1 MTILLKRPGATAGL
15 RHLALN
21 VNNLEDCVDFYTR
34 LIGMGVEWQPDENN
48 YYLSSG
54 NDNLA
59 LHRVCSTDNDL
70 SNNSSDDTGGE
81 NSAAQA
87 SKKNVQSLDH
97 LGFIIDQADDVN
109 RWYDFLQQEGVE
121 LLTKVIDHRDGA
133 RSFYCKDP
141 DGNAVQIIYHPPL
154 SAGV

>member
-1 MTILLKRPGATAGL
+1 MTTLLKRPGITAGL

-21 VNNLEDCVDFYTR
+21 VNNLDACVDFYTC
-34 LIGMGVEWQPDENN
+34 LLGMNVEWQPDENN

-59 LHRVCSTDNDL
+59 LHRIDGRHS
-70 SNNSSDDTGGE
+70 E
-81 NSAAQA
+81 NSNAQA
-87 SKKNVQSLDH
+87 SENNVGESGVSDSRVQALDH
-97 LGFIIDQADDVN
+97 LGFIIDQADEVH
-109 RWYDFLQQEGVE
+109 RWYDYLQQENVE
-121 LLTKVIDHRDGA
+121 LLTRVIDHRDGA

>member
-1 MTILLKRPGATAGL
+1 MTQHKRPEKTAGM

-21 VNNLEDCVDFYTR
+21 VIQLADCVDFYTR
-34 LIGMGVEWQPDENN
+34 LLGMEIEWQPDAEN

-59 LHRVCSTDNDL
+59 LH
-70 SNNSSDDTGGE
+70 
-81 NSAAQA
+81 QA
-87 SKKNVQSLDH
+87 KNPIEQNYAQSLDH
-97 LGFIIDQADDVN
+97 LGFIIDTKQAVLD
-109 RWYDFLQQEGVE
+109 WFDFLKQEHVSMLSE
-121 LLTKVIDHRDGA
+121 VKDHRDGA

-154 SAGV
+154 STGC

>member
-1 MTILLKRPGATAGL
+1 MNNLLQRPGSTAGL

-21 VNNLEDCVDFYTR
+21 VNNLEACVDFYTR
-34 LIGMGVEWQPDENN
+34 LLGMNVEWQPDENN

-59 LHRVCSTDNDL
+59 LHRVRGTGND
-70 SNNSSDDTGGE
+70 SANDDISVG
-81 NSAAQA
+81 SAARV
-87 SKKNVQSLDH
+87 SDNSVQSLDH
-97 LGFIIDQADDVN
+97 LGFIIDQADDVY
-109 RWYDFLQQEGVE
+109 RWYDFLQQEDVE
-121 LLTKVIDHRDGA
+121 LLTRVKDHRDGA